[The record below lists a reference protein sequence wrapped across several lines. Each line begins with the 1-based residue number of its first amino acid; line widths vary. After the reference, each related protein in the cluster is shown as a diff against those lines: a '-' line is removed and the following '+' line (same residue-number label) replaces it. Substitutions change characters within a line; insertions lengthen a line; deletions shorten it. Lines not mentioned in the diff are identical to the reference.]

1 MLPDSQSS
9 IQRTNNSSPC
19 YLFLAACCVISLDN
33 PKTKEKLRNPSHCIQ
48 LCPSN
53 LKNKAHFPKVQ
64 LRDKHWI
71 NTDEENPDDW
81 SDSRNPKLPYSRFYA
96 HTVNALSSERRLA
109 RETSCCAVTRSA
121 KTPEEPPVQVSAA
134 DSWGCPDIDLLV
146 FFIRLLSSTY
156 TMRCDWCALQH
167 RRCAARATPTHART
181 GHNAWAHFRYCK
193 CFVDY
198 FQSEVQ
204 KPLRCRKR
212 ASNARSHRRSS
223 RWVFIFKWHA
233 HAWCV
238 FHSSYIQINP
248 AGLLD

>member
-33 PKTKEKLRNPSHCIQ
+33 PKTKEKLWNPSHCIQ

-146 FFIRLLSSTY
+146 FLSVCCRPPTPCGVTDALSNTDAVQRGLHQRTHVLA
-156 TMRCDWCALQH
+156 TMLEL
-167 RRCAARATPTHART
+167 TSGTV
-181 GHNAWAHFRYCK
+181 N
-193 CFVDY
+193 V
-198 FQSEVQ
+198 
-204 KPLRCRKR
+204 L
-212 ASNARSHRRSS
+212 
-223 RWVFIFKWHA
+223 
-233 HAWCV
+233 
-238 FHSSYIQINP
+238 
-248 AGLLD
+248 